1 MSTYEVYL
9 TDDSGMRIA
18 DVYGRLPA
26 GRILD
31 FSASWADGQIGRFA
45 GRFPGSFDDNLL
57 KPDNMIQ
64 IWRRPNG
71 GARSLYGAYLIR
83 KWRFFT
89 QGGDEYINVWGC
101 DPKHLLWRR
110 IVAAYANEAQSNKT
124 DYADDM
130 MKEIVTQSIA
140 DGVAPVPDAGTRI
153 WADLSIQTDLSAGP
167 TLTRAFAW
175 QKLLTL
181 SGGGVLPALQ
191 QASNIAGT
199 EVFFDVRVKS
209 VSSSAIS
216 FEFVTKTGQ
225 PGADVQD
232 VVFAQQFGNLTD
244 PFLEFD
250 WTEEENYIYGA
261 GQGLKDSRV
270 VEQVY
275 DAARYGAS
283 KWNRCEGVAEA
294 GFQDAP
300 NGVRES
306 ARARLREGRPIR
318 RAGGVPVD
326 TQKTRFGVDWSF
338 GDKVTFRYRGY
349 EFPAI
354 IKAGAVS
361 VDENG
366 RESITARLEYEG

>member
-1 MSTYEVYL
+1 MSTYEIYI
-9 TDDSGMRIA
+9 TDDSGLRIA
-18 DVYGRLPA
+18 DVYGRLPG
-26 GRILD
+26 GRVLD
-31 FSASWADGQIGRFA
+31 FSASWADAQIGWFT
-45 GRFPGSFDDNLL
+45 GRFQGSFDDRLL

-71 GARSLYGAYLIR
+71 GARSLYGVYLIR
-83 KWRFFT
+83 KWRFET
-89 QGGDEYINVWGC
+89 QGGDEFIRAWGC

-110 IVAAYANEAQSNKT
+110 IVAAYAGEDESEKT

-130 MKEIVTQSIA
+130 MKEIVTESLA
-140 DGVAPVPDAGTRI
+140 DGVAPTPDGGTRV
-153 WADLSIQTDLSAGP
+153 WSDLSIQTDLSDGP
-167 TLTRAFAW
+167 SITKAFAW
-175 QKLLTL
+175 KKLLTL
-181 SGGGVLPALQ
+181 SGGGVLPAIQ
-191 QASNIAGT
+191 KAAQGEGT

-216 FEFVTKTGQ
+216 FEFTTKTGQ

-250 WTEEENYIYGA
+250 WSQEENYIYSL
-261 GQGLKDSRV
+261 GQGMNDSRTV
-270 VEQVY
+270 SQIY
-275 DAARYGAS
+275 ATTRYGIS
-283 KWNRCEGVAEA
+283 KWNRIEGTTDARTQDANGAEA
-294 GFQDAP
+294 AG
-300 NGVRES
+300 
-306 ARARLREGRPIR
+306 RAALREGRPIR

-326 TQKTRFGVDWSF
+326 TQKTRFGVDWTF

-354 IKAGAVS
+354 IRSGAVS

-366 RESITARLEYEG
+366 RESINARLEYED